1 MPTTC
6 FRKVGTRARKDWSR
20 SQILFE
26 AEERCKGEFMR
37 TRELLRVSLHLH
49 NFAAAA
55 VADVGLLWSHYN
67 V

>member
-1 MPTTC
+1 
-6 FRKVGTRARKDWSR
+6 
-20 SQILFE
+20 
-26 AEERCKGEFMR
+26 MR